1 MVRAIVCKVKA
12 GEKEIVIDEQV
23 LAILRRYRTTEMT
36 LEELASALGLDSWEE
51 AYDFIKNV
59 PAWILSIEPTQ
70 WKTMRTMRTVKE
82 EMAVEKEK

>member
-1 MVRAIVCKVKA
+1 MGRPIVCKVKA
-12 GEKEIVIDEQV
+12 GDKEIVIDEQV
-23 LAILRRYRTTEMT
+23 LTILRRYRTTEMT
-36 LEELASALGLDSWEE
+36 LEELASALGLESWEE

-82 EMAVEKEK
+82 EMAVERKK

>member
-1 MVRAIVCKVKA
+1 MAREIVCKVKA
-12 GEKEIVIDEQV
+12 GDKEIVIDEDV
-23 LAILRRYRTTEMT
+23 LAILRRYRATEMT
-36 LEELASALGLDSWEE
+36 LEELAAALGLESWEE

-82 EMAVEKEK
+82 EMAVKK